1 MKDFEDYLVDQM
13 EAGQREYR
21 DSLLRRGYRRLSK
34 NQRKTN
40 LRLAIALMT
49 LILAFSVGVV
59 LYQRHDNYE
68 SGAPETSS
76 DMPMKL
82 VTKVDI
88 EVPKVDVK
96 VEEPIVE
103 VDEPEEPAPEAI
115 EHEESPVERLVE
127 VGECKITHYCICK
140 KCCGKDPDHP
150 AYGITASGRK
160 AEPYLSVAVDRSII
174 PLGSEVIIDYG
185 NGNVDSYRADDV
197 GGAIKGNRIDVCV
210 EDHQTGR
217 ELGVKFAKV
226 YYVPADS

>member
-59 LYQRHDNYE
+59 LYQSHDNYE

-96 VEEPIVE
+96 VEEDDQVPTQEEKV
-103 VDEPEEPAPEAI
+103 EPAKKEIP
-115 EHEESPVERLVE
+115 PFVKRLF
-127 VGECKITHYCICK
+127 GK
-140 KCCGKDPDHP
+140 K
-150 AYGITASGRK
+150 
-160 AEPYLSVAVDRSII
+160 
-174 PLGSEVIIDYG
+174 
-185 NGNVDSYRADDV
+185 
-197 GGAIKGNRIDVCV
+197 
-210 EDHQTGR
+210 
-217 ELGVKFAKV
+217 
-226 YYVPADS
+226 